1 MDRLT
6 NFFLLFLLVGVFV
19 FFATPESRFLIIVGA
34 LLSLP
39 AAVLGFFAR
48 WLTLDAVPAA
58 TLAGSCAL
66 GLGGFPMAFL
76 LLLFFL
82 SGSLLSRLPGL
93 RPEVREREGPAERR
107 DGEQV
112 WANSF
117 WMVIPLMLASVFP
130 ADLFLAGAVACL
142 AAATSDTWATEL
154 GSRRL
159 PGTTWELR
167 GLRKVAPGTDGGIS
181 LAGSAAGLLGSA
193 VIAGAGSWVY
203 SLNLTHFF
211 IIFLTGFSGCLLD
224 SYLGARFQRGATPS
238 LSGVIFP
245 REGEKR
251 TMSNNAVNWTATGT
265 ATIATLIINGT
276 IL

>member
-6 NFFLLFLLVGVFV
+6 NFILLFLLVAVFV

-39 AAVLGFFAR
+39 AAVIGFFAR

-117 WMVIPLMLASVFP
+117 WMVIPLMLGTVFP
-130 ADLFLAGAVACL
+130 ADLFLAGGIACL

-159 PGTTWELR
+159 PGATWNIRDLQR
-167 GLRKVAPGTDGGIS
+167 VTPGADGGIS
-181 LAGSAAGLLGSA
+181 LAGTASGLLGSA
-193 VIAGAGSWVY
+193 VIAAAGSWIY
-203 SLNLTHFF
+203 SLNFTHFF
-211 IIFLTGFSGCLLD
+211 IIFLTGFSGCLFD
-224 SYLGARFQRGATPS
+224 SYLGARFQRGALFS
-238 LSGVIFP
+238 FAG
-245 REGEKR
+245 EGAKS
-251 TMSNNAVNWTATGT
+251 TMDNNTVNWTATGA

-276 IL
+276 ML